1 MAKRYKTGESQRRAI
16 KAYQSKHKGEYTTI
30 SITMRTEQAQADR
43 AAMKE
48 HNTTPAQVWRAA
60 MERLNAEPTPASDD
74 NNAGNE

>member
-43 AAMKE
+43 ATIKA

-60 MERLNAEPTPASDD
+60 MERLNAEPLSTDFD
-74 NNAGNE
+74 E